1 MLWNSLENPTENNTG
16 NVFNNILFSFTHS
29 PAVKIVD
36 SDTDLSFV
44 VAFTNRD
51 YKGVINI
58 SMDDINRSEPGLL
71 HIQRISNNGLHPTMV
86 SLPDTFK
93 YEINDDITITIRDEI
108 YSTQDYHYI
117 NMNMDW
123 KNNLVNK
130 NILIEFDS
138 GAIGDT
144 IAWIQSCENF
154 RLTHNCNL
162 FVKSERN
169 YLFKKSYPNINF
181 IDEYKEKEFYNI
193 IELSWKKELHG

>member
-1 MLWNSLENPTENNTG
+1 MLWNSLQNPTKDNTG
-16 NVFNNILFSFTHS
+16 GVFNNILFSFTHS
-29 PAVKIVD
+29 PAVKIID
-36 SDTDLSFV
+36 SDVDLSFV

-51 YKGVINI
+51 YKGVINT
-58 SMDDINRSEPGLL
+58 SMDNINLSEPGLL
-71 HIQRISNNGLHPTMV
+71 HIQRISNNGLHPTIV
-86 SLPDTFK
+86 SLPDSFK

-108 YSTQDYHYI
+108 YSTQDYHYV
-117 NMNMDW
+117 NMNMNW
-123 KNNLVNK
+123 TNNLVDK

-169 YLFKKSYPNINF
+169 YLFKKSYPNS
-181 IDEYKEKEFYNI
+181 
-193 IELSWKKELHG
+193 LSLKISSFLLILFLSGIAIWF

>member
-86 SLPDTFK
+86 SLPDSFK

-162 FVKSERN
+162 FVKSI
-169 YLFKKSYPNINF
+169 F
-181 IDEYKEKEFYNI
+181 
-193 IELSWKKELHG
+193 